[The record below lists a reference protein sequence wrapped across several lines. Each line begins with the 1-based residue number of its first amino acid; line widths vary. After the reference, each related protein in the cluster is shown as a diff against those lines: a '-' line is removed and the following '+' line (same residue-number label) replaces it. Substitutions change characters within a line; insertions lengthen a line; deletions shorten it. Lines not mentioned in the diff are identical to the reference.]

1 MFEGLL
7 EAFEEKNAQ
16 IEKAYEE
23 KERAYEEKEL
33 LAQTL
38 AEKEEVLAEKE
49 NLIIGS
55 VKKMYSDGQ
64 SAQNIAKWLNLPLE
78 RVIEIT
84 QSLGQS

>member
-16 IEKAYEE
+16 IE
-23 KERAYEEKEL
+23 RAHE
-33 LAQTL
+33 AL
-38 AEKEEVLAEKE
+38 AEKEEALAEKEEEKE

-55 VKKMYSDGQ
+55 VKKMYSKGQ
-64 SAQNIAKWLNLPLE
+64 SVEDIADWLNLPLE

-84 QSLGQS
+84 QSLN